1 MELIHVAFLP
11 VNVVFTVLLLL
22 VILYWIMVILGGL
35 DVNLFDVD
43 LGDADIGA
51 EVDVD
56 ADFGADV
63 GADVDADIGADVDAD
78 MGADLHADI
87 GADMDAE
94 ADAHVGADGHGVEG
108 GGAGALHSVLHF
120 FYIGEVPVM
129 ILASIFILSCWTIS
143 VIVNYYLN
151 PSGSLILGLP
161 ILAGDVFV
169 SAFICKVFA
178 MPLKRLF
185 EAFDKDANAP
195 RDVMGR
201 ICIVSTTT
209 VSKKMGQAEV
219 STKGAPLLLNVV
231 SDSDHVFRKGDE
243 GVITGKDKK
252 TGVYTI
258 APVDLE
264 K

>member
-11 VNVVFTVLLLL
+11 VNAVLTVLLLL

-43 LGDADIGA
+43 LGDADIGGD
-51 EVDVD
+51 VDVD
-56 ADFGADV
+56 MDVGADMD
-63 GADVDADIGADVDAD
+63 ADVDADIGADADA
-78 MGADLHADI
+78 G
-87 GADMDAE
+87 
-94 ADAHVGADGHGVEG
+94 ADAHAGVEG
-108 GGAGALHSVLHF
+108 ADAGALRSVLHF
-120 FYIGEVPVM
+120 FYIAEVPVM

-143 VIVNYYLN
+143 VIANYYLN
-151 PSGSLILGLP
+151 PGGSLILGLP
-161 ILAGDVFV
+161 IFAGNVFV

-201 ICIVSTTT
+201 ICTVTTTT
-209 VSKKMGQAEV
+209 VSKRMGQAEV
-219 STKGAPLLLNVV
+219 ATKGAPLLLNVV
-231 SDSDHVFRKGDE
+231 SDSDHVFKKGDE
-243 GVITGKDKK
+243 AVITGKDKK

>member
-11 VNVVFTVLLLL
+11 VNAVLTVLLLL

-51 EVDVD
+51 DVEVD

-63 GADVDADIGADVDAD
+63 GADVDADVGADVDAD
-78 MGADLHADI
+78 LGADVQADI
-87 GADMDAE
+87 GADMDAD
-94 ADAHVGADGHGVEG
+94 ADAHAGVDGAD
-108 GGAGALHSVLHF
+108 AGALRSVLHF

-129 ILASIFILSCWTIS
+129 ILVSIFILSCWTIS
-143 VIVNYYLN
+143 VIANYYLN

-201 ICIVSTTT
+201 ICIVTTTT

-219 STKGAPLLLNVV
+219 TTKGAPLLLNVV
-231 SDSDHVFRKGDE
+231 SDSDHVFKKGDE
-243 GVITGKDKK
+243 AVITGRNKK

>member
-1 MELIHVAFLP
+1 MELIHVSFLP

-22 VILYWIMVILGGL
+22 LILYWIMVILGGL
-35 DVNLFDVD
+35 DVNLFDID
-43 LGDADIGA
+43 LGDADIGGN
-51 EVDVD
+51 VDVD
-56 ADFGADV
+56 VDIGADADV
-63 GADVDADIGADVDAD
+63 GVDMDADADVDIGGDADVDAHAGVDGAD
-78 MGADLHADI
+78 
-87 GADMDAE
+87 
-94 ADAHVGADGHGVEG
+94 
-108 GGAGALHSVLHF
+108 AGALRSVLHF
-120 FYIGEVPVM
+120 FYVGEVPVM
-129 ILASIFILSCWTIS
+129 ILVSIFILSCWTIS
-143 VIVNYYLN
+143 VIANYYLN
-151 PSGSLILGLP
+151 PGGSLILGLP
-161 ILAGDVFV
+161 IFAGNVFV

-195 RDVMGR
+195 REVMGR
-201 ICIVSTTT
+201 ICIVTTTT

-219 STKGAPLLLNVV
+219 RTKGAPLLLNVV
-231 SDSDHVFRKGDE
+231 SDSDHVFKKGDE

>member
-11 VNVVFTVLLLL
+11 VNAVFTVLLLL

-43 LGDADIGA
+43 LGDADIGGD
-51 EVDVD
+51 VDVD
-56 ADFGADV
+56 MDV
-63 GADVDADIGADVDAD
+63 GADADMDADVDAD
-78 MGADLHADI
+78 MGAD
-87 GADMDAE
+87 
-94 ADAHVGADGHGVEG
+94 ADADVDVHAGVEG
-108 GGAGALHSVLHF
+108 ADAGALRSVLHF

-143 VIVNYYLN
+143 VIANYYLN
-151 PSGSLILGLP
+151 PGGSIILGLP
-161 ILAGDVFV
+161 ILAGDVV
-169 SAFICKVFA
+169 ASLFICKVFA

-201 ICIVSTTT
+201 ICIVTTTT
-209 VSKKMGQAEV
+209 VSKRMGQAEV
-219 STKGAPLLLNVV
+219 TTKGAPLLLNVV
-231 SDSDHVFRKGDE
+231 SDSDHVFKKGDE
-243 GVITGKDKK
+243 AVITGRNKK